1 MPTGVPT
8 TTTATS
14 PLIDVPE
21 RGLRR
26 IGVYGLFIA
35 LGSFMFGY
43 DTGVI
48 SGALLFIK
56 RDLGLSD
63 FQQGS
68 VVSVLL
74 IGAIIG
80 AITEGRIAD
89 RIGRRAALGLIGVTF
104 AVGLAVAAL
113 AHSYGVL
120 LVGRVIIGFGV
131 GGVSAL
137 IPTYLS
143 EISPAQIRG
152 RVLSLNQLLIT
163 IGLLVSYIVDL
174 VFSGSED
181 WRAMFW
187 VGVIPSA
194 ALVFVSL
201 RVPESFSWQFHH
213 GKVKEAKSAMT
224 SLGGAEAAQQA
235 IDNMKRED
243 EAQQRAKTEQET
255 GRRGLRVLSAPRL
268 RAAVVVA
275 VTLAV
280 LQQFVGI
287 NTIMYYAPT
296 IMENVGLSA
305 SNAILYSVFIGV
317 INLATTIVSFRL
329 VDRVGRR
336 PLLLGSLGGMLV
348 TLVLLGLSFVADW
361 PAQISLLFILL
372 YIISFAIGMGPV
384 FWVLVAEIF
393 PPGDRAQGTSLAST
407 FNWSANFAVSL
418 AFLPLIAAIGQGETF
433 WLFAVVCVF
442 AVWFVGRYVPET
454 RQREFLEVDEELQA
468 RWKGEYPAHTGPRA
482 PAGKPQV
489 HHVDTGFQEGAAS

>member
-1 MPTGVPT
+1 MATGVPT
-8 TTTATS
+8 SATAKS

-21 RGLRR
+21 QALRKIRG
-26 IGVYGLFIA
+26 YGFLIA

-56 RDLGLSD
+56 HDLGLSD

-68 VVSVLL
+68 VVSILL

-104 AVGLAVAAL
+104 AVGLAIAAL
-113 AHSYGVL
+113 AQSYGVL
-120 LVGRVIIGFGV
+120 LAGRVVIGFGV

-152 RVLSLNQLLIT
+152 RVLSLNQLLIV
-163 IGLLVSYIVDL
+163 IGLLFSYIVDL
-174 VFSGSED
+174 VFASSED

-187 VGVIPSA
+187 VGVIPSV
-194 ALVFVSL
+194 ALILASL
-201 RVPESFSWQFHH
+201 RLPESFLWQFHH
-213 GKVKEAKSAMT
+213 DKVDEARSAMT

-235 IDNMKRED
+235 LDVMQGET
-243 EAQQRAKTEQET
+243 EARQRAKAEGAKTKEEA
-255 GRRGLRVLSAPRL
+255 RGMRVLTAPRL
-268 RAAVVVA
+268 RAAVAVS

-296 IMENVGLSA
+296 IMENTGLSA
-305 SNAILYSVFIGV
+305 SNSILYSVFIGV
-317 INLATTIVSFRL
+317 INLATTIMAIRL

-336 PLLLGSLGGMLV
+336 PLLLVSLGGMLV
-348 TLVLLGLSFVADW
+348 TLVLLGLSFVADM
-361 PAQISLLFILL
+361 PSQISLLFILL
-372 YIISFAIGMGPV
+372 YIVAFAIGMGPI
-384 FWVLVAEIF
+384 FWVLVGEIF
-393 PPGDRAQGTSLAST
+393 PTEDRAQGTSLAST
-407 FNWSANFAVSL
+407 FNWTANFAVSL

-442 AVWFVGRYVPET
+442 AIWFTDRYVPET
-454 RQREFLEVDEELQA
+454 KNREFLAVNEELQE
-468 RWKGEYPAHTGPRA
+468 RWEGEYPGQTGPPA
-482 PAGKPQV
+482 PAGKPRA
-489 HHVDTGFQEGAAS
+489 TS

>member
-1 MPTGVPT
+1 MATGVPT
-8 TTTATS
+8 NATATS

-21 RGLRR
+21 PALRK
-26 IGVYGLFIA
+26 IGVYGFLIA

-56 RDLGLSD
+56 HDLGLSD
-63 FQQGS
+63 FQQGT

-80 AITEGRIAD
+80 AITQGRIAD
-89 RIGRRAALGLIGVTF
+89 RIGRRRALGLIGVTF
-104 AVGLAVAAL
+104 AVGLAIAAL
-113 AHSYGVL
+113 AQSYGVL
-120 LVGRVIIGFGV
+120 LVGRVVIGFGV

-152 RVLSLNQLLIT
+152 QVLSLNQLLIV

-174 VFSGSED
+174 VFASSED

-187 VGVIPSA
+187 VGVIPSV
-194 ALVFVSL
+194 ALILASL
-201 RVPESFSWQFHH
+201 RVPESFLWQFHH
-213 GKVKEAKSAMT
+213 GKVDEARSAMT

-235 IDNMKRED
+235 LDVMQGET
-243 EAQQRAKTEQET
+243 EARQRAKTEQEA
-255 GRRGLRVLSAPRL
+255 GHRGMRVLTAPRL
-268 RAAVVVA
+268 RAAVA
-275 VTLAV
+275 VSVMLAV

-296 IMENVGLSA
+296 IMENTGLSA
-305 SNAILYSVFIGV
+305 SNSILYSVFIGV
-317 INLATTIVSFRL
+317 INLATTIVAIRL

-336 PLLLGSLGGMLV
+336 PLLLVSLGGMLV

-361 PAQISLLFILL
+361 PSQISLLFILL
-372 YIISFAIGMGPV
+372 YIVAFAIGMGPI
-384 FWVLVAEIF
+384 FWVLVGEIF
-393 PPGDRAQGTSLAST
+393 PTEDRAQGTSLAST
-407 FNWSANFAVSL
+407 FNWTANFAVSL

-442 AVWFVGRYVPET
+442 ALWFTDRYVPET
-454 RQREFLEVDEELQA
+454 KNREFLAVDEELQE
-468 RWKGEYPAHTGPRA
+468 RWKGEYSGQTGPPA
-482 PAGKPQV
+482 PTGKPRA
-489 HHVDTGFQEGAAS
+489 TS

>member
-1 MPTGVPT
+1 MATGVPT
-8 TTTATS
+8 IATAKS

-21 RGLRR
+21 PALRK
-26 IGVYGLFIA
+26 IGVYGFLIA

-56 RDLGLSD
+56 QDLGLSD

-80 AITEGRIAD
+80 AITQGRIAD
-89 RIGRRAALGLIGVTF
+89 RIGRRRALGLIGVTF
-104 AVGLAVAAL
+104 SVGLAVAAL
-113 AHSYGVL
+113 AQSYGVL

-152 RVLSLNQLLIT
+152 QVLSLNQLLIVV
-163 IGLLVSYIVDL
+163 GLLVSYIVDL
-174 VFSGSED
+174 VFASSED

-187 VGVIPSA
+187 VGVIPSV
-194 ALVFVSL
+194 ALILASL
-201 RVPESFSWQFHH
+201 RVPESFLWQFHH
-213 GKVKEAKSAMT
+213 DKVDEARSAMT

-235 IDNMKRED
+235 LDVMQGET
-243 EAQQRAKTEQET
+243 EARQRAKTEGAKTKEEA
-255 GRRGLRVLSAPRL
+255 RGMRVLTAPRL
-268 RAAVVVA
+268 RAAVAVS

-296 IMENVGLSA
+296 IMENTGLSA
-305 SNAILYSVFIGV
+305 SNSILYSVFIGV
-317 INLATTIVSFRL
+317 INLVTTIVAIRL

-336 PLLLGSLGGMLV
+336 PLLLVSLGGMLV
-348 TLVLLGLSFVADW
+348 TLVLLGLSFVADS
-361 PAQISLLFILL
+361 PSQISLLFILL
-372 YIISFAIGMGPV
+372 YIVAFAIGMGPI
-384 FWVLVAEIF
+384 FWVLVGEIF
-393 PPGDRAQGTSLAST
+393 PTEDRAQGTSLAST
-407 FNWSANFAVSL
+407 FNWTANFAVSL

-442 AVWFVGRYVPET
+442 AIWFTDRYVPESKN
-454 RQREFLEVDEELQA
+454 REFLAVNEELQE
-468 RWKGEYPAHTGPRA
+468 RWRGEYPGQTGPPA
-482 PAGKPQV
+482 PTGKPRA
-489 HHVDTGFQEGAAS
+489 TS